1 MDLSYSRRVGV
12 MPTAEAWPMTGRKA
26 GTGMEQ
32 STGTPLI
39 EVVIAEALDAQTA
52 ERLRGLL
59 AEALE
64 LRPGQLV
71 VDLTDCPF
79 LDATA
84 LSVLLDAH
92 REAWHTGGRLTLRS
106 PSPRLRR
113 LLELAHAHGVFDIT
127 DEQPVQ
133 PHPTPR
139 RRTEGAD
146 RRDLRR

>member
-1 MDLSYSRRVGV
+1 
-12 MPTAEAWPMTGRKA
+12 MTGRKA
-26 GTGMEQ
+26 GTGMAQ
-32 STGTPLI
+32 STGAPLI
-39 EVVIAEALDAQTA
+39 EVVITEALDAQTA
-52 ERLRGLL
+52 ERLRRLL

-84 LSVLLDAH
+84 VSVLLDAH

-106 PSPRLRR
+106 PSPRLRW
-113 LLELAHAHGVFDIT
+113 LLDLAHAHGVFDIVH
-127 DEQPVQ
+127 DRPLQ

-139 RRTEGAD
+139 RRVEAAD
-146 RRDLRR
+146 RGDLQR